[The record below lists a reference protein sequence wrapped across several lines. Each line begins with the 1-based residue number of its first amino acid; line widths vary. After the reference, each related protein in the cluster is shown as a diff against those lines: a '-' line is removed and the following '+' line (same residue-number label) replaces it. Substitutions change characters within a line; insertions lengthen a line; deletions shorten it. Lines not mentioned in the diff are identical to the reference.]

1 MHVSIYMIIAAIIF
15 NNISWLTKLSGILL
29 IISSVLA
36 IIETYKNKQFYIKN
50 LLYILLIIAGFY
62 MVIY

>member
-1 MHVSIYMIIAAIIF
+1 MHVTIYMIVSAIIF
-15 NNISWLTKLSGILL
+15 DNISWLTKLSGILL

-36 IIETYKNKQFYIKN
+36 IIETYKDKKFFIKV

-62 MVIY
+62 MIID